1 MNRNRYVRFVVL
13 TAAVFCLLLQFAA
26 AQQSGKKSYTFR
38 GKVEKIDAAAK
49 TLTIN
54 GEKVEGWMDA
64 MTMSYAADKDDV
76 FKKIKVGD
84 TITAK
89 VYEGDFK
96 VLHDIQIVP
105 ATKAPASP
113 AKK

>member
-1 MNRNRYVRFVVL
+1 MNKRQGLRVVVL
-13 TAAVFCLLLQFAA
+13 ASAVFCMLVSVAQ
-26 AQQSGKKSYTFR
+26 AQQNGKKSYTFR
-38 GKVEKIDAAAK
+38 GKVEKVDATNK

-64 MTMSYAADKDDV
+64 MSMTYAADKDDV
-76 FKKIKVGD
+76 FKKIKIGD

-89 VYEGDFK
+89 VYEGDYK
-96 VLHDIQIVP
+96 VLHDIQIVTD
-105 ATKAPASP
+105 TKAPASP